1 MEKQLQIFNNPEL
14 GDVRVIGD
22 FENPR
27 FCLSDVCKILEI
39 GNPSQAKARLDK
51 GVITNETLQT
61 AGGMQTLTFVN
72 EDGLYDLILDSR
84 KPAAK
89 KLRKWLT
96 SEVVPSIRKTGMY
109 INPNAPINP
118 DLLIKL
124 GNDMKAVQ
132 MERDAARAKVVEL
145 KPKADYCNKVLQS
158 PETLNITVIAKEYGM
173 SGVMFNQLLYSLKI
187 QYPSGKTWV
196 LYQEYLNKG
205 YTVTETV
212 ITKNGGSATQMKWTQ
227 KGREFLYY
235 KLKAAGKVPVRE
247 RQEPMAELL

>member
-1 MEKQLQIFNNPEL
+1 MNELQIFNNPEL
-14 GDVRVIGD
+14 GEVRVIGD

-109 INPNAPINP
+109 IDASRPISG
-118 DLLIKL
+118 DQLIL
-124 GNDMKAVQ
+124 IGQRMKELENQVA
-132 MERDAARAKVVEL
+132 EL
-145 KPKADYCNKVLQS
+145 KPHAEYCRRILRS
-158 PETLNITVIAKEYGM
+158 PDAIPVTVIAKDYGM
-173 SGVMFNQLLYSLKI
+173 CAAEFNELLHKLGI
-187 QYPSGKTWV
+187 QYKVDKTWV
-196 LYQEYLNKG
+196 LYSQ
-205 YTVTETV
+205 YTG
-212 ITKNGGSATQMKWTQ
+212 KNYTASRTTLLGEFKSVVHTYWTQ
-227 KGREFLYY
+227 KGRLFLYEI
-235 KLKAAGKVPVRE
+235 LKKNGTLPICEQAHQIALP
-247 RQEPMAELL
+247 L

>member
-1 MEKQLQIFNNPEL
+1 MNELQIFNNPEL
-14 GDVRVIGD
+14 GEVRVIGD

-109 INPNAPINP
+109 IDPSRPISG
-118 DLLIKL
+118 DQLIL
-124 GNDMKAVQ
+124 IGQRMKELENQVA
-132 MERDAARAKVVEL
+132 EL
-145 KPKADYCNKVLQS
+145 KPDAEYCRLILQS
-158 PETLNITVIAKEYGM
+158 KEALPITIIAKDYGYAPAA
-173 SGVMFNQLLYSLKI
+173 FNTLLYERCKI
-187 QYPSGKTWV
+187 QYPRGNTYV
-196 LYQEYLNKG
+196 LYQDYVGKG
-205 YTVTETV
+205 YTDTVTKRL
-212 ITKNGGSATQMKWTQ
+212 KNGLAVTHTYWTQ
-227 KGREFLYY
+227 KGRQFIYE
-235 KLKAAGKVPVRE
+235 KLKAQNILPLCE
-247 RQEPMAELL
+247 QNQISLF

>member
-1 MEKQLQIFNNPEL
+1 MNELQIFNNPEL
-14 GDVRVIGD
+14 GEVRVIGN

-109 INPNAPINP
+109 IDASRPISG
-118 DLLIKL
+118 DQLILIGKR
-124 GNDMKAVQ
+124 MKELENQVA
-132 MERDAARAKVVEL
+132 EL
-145 KPKADYCNKVLQS
+145 KPDAEYCREVLKSNADMLPTTVAKALGTSVTKFHRWLVQSDFAFFKGTEHRVCHLKTDY
-158 PETLNITVIAKEYGM
+158 
-173 SGVMFNQLLYSLKI
+173 
-187 QYPSGKTWV
+187 SGKGYERYLPV
-196 LYQEYLNKG
+196 LCKDGKYRE
-205 YTVTETV
+205 
-212 ITKNGGSATQMKWTQ
+212 QMFWTQ
-227 KGREFLYY
+227 QGFKWIRELWRSQQSAQIALF
-235 KLKAAGKVPVRE
+235 
-247 RQEPMAELL
+247 

>member
-1 MEKQLQIFNNPEL
+1 MNELQIFNNPEL
-14 GDVRVIGD
+14 GEVRVIGD

-109 INPNAPINP
+109 IDASRPISG
-118 DLLIKL
+118 DQLIL
-124 GNDMKAVQ
+124 IGQRMKELENQVA
-132 MERDAARAKVVEL
+132 EL
-145 KPKADYCNKVLQS
+145 KPHAEYCRRILRTPDAIPV
-158 PETLNITVIAKEYGM
+158 TVIAKDYGM
-173 SGVMFNQLLYSLKI
+173 CAAEFNELLHKLGI
-187 QYPSGKTWV
+187 QYKVDKTWV
-196 LYQEYLNKG
+196 LYSQ
-205 YTVTETV
+205 YTG
-212 ITKNGGSATQMKWTQ
+212 KNYTTSRTTLLGEFKSVVHTYWTQ
-227 KGREFLYY
+227 KGRLFLYEILKKNG
-235 KLKAAGKVPVRE
+235 KLPLCE
-247 RQEPMAELL
+247 QNQISLF